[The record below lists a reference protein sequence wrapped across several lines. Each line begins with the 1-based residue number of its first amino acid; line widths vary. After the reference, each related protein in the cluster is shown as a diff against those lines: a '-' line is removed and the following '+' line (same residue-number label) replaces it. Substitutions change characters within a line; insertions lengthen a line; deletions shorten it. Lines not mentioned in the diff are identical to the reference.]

1 MKRVTISDVAKHAG
15 VSKSTVS
22 QFLNKRY
29 DYMALE
35 TKDKIEKAI
44 EELKYHPNMMARS
57 LKVKSTKTV
66 GVIVANILHE
76 FTTQIIRAIEDV
88 CQQVDFHIIVCNA
101 DDDPMKEEKYITM
114 LYGKQVDGII
124 IFPTGGNIELYKRLQ
139 DYNFPIVFMDRFI
152 PEIGIDS
159 VLLDNEMASAMAI
172 EEFVNRGYQSAGII
186 TTSVIK
192 NVTPRLERISGYK
205 KAIAKYDLPL
215 VPGYIKSVKR
225 ACIQPELE
233 KMFHLP
239 KRPEA
244 ILAGNDLSLI
254 EILKFA
260 KSNNL
265 SIPGDIAIIGVDDV
279 SFADLFNPPLTT
291 IKQPTFEMGKMAAE
305 LLLDK
310 INGVGKDSKEYI
322 NRFQPELMRR
332 SSC

>member
-205 KAIAKYDLPL
+205 K
-215 VPGYIKSVKR
+215 SN
-225 ACIQPELE
+225 C
-233 KMFHLP
+233 
-239 KRPEA
+239 
-244 ILAGNDLSLI
+244 
-254 EILKFA
+254 EI
-260 KSNNL
+260 
-265 SIPGDIAIIGVDDV
+265 
-279 SFADLFNPPLTT
+279 
-291 IKQPTFEMGKMAAE
+291 
-305 LLLDK
+305 
-310 INGVGKDSKEYI
+310 
-322 NRFQPELMRR
+322 
-332 SSC
+332 